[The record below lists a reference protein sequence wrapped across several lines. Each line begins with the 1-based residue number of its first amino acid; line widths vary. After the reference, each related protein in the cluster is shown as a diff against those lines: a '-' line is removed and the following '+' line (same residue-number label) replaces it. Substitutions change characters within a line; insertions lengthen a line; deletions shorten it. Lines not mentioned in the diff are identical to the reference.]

1 MRDAVDG
8 AGLNGHVN
16 QIYFKNKPGN
26 QGNNNKKNNAIKT
39 APGVVAE
46 VKNKM

>member
-16 QIYFKNKPGN
+16 QIYFKKQTREPRK
-26 QGNNNKKNNAIKT
+26 QQQQK
-39 APGVVAE
+39 
-46 VKNKM
+46 